1 MSEVD
6 GIPISRTLP
15 LSISHY
21 GRRGS
26 EAKGKPK
33 TQLLALQKEAV
44 GLGSQDPRTS
54 PTLGGIPANLPHTEV
69 WSWGKTTGLGE
80 KNQCGS
86 WAGF

>member
-6 GIPISRTLP
+6 GIPTSRTLP
-15 LSISHY
+15 LSNSHS

-33 TQLLALQKEAV
+33 TQLLALQKEV
-44 GLGSQDPRTS
+44 VDLDSQDPRRCQI
-54 PTLGGIPANLPHTEV
+54 PTH
-69 WSWGKTTGLGE
+69 WGLELGE
-80 KNQCGS
+80 NHRVGEKSQCGS